1 MPHNLIRFARALPF
15 ALALALALTLPAA
28 RAADCPPDPQP
39 PDVTQ
44 AESAPDRGLL
54 WRIERH
60 GRVSWLYGSLH
71 LGKPDWIFPG
81 PALREAWEQTE
92 LLAVEL
98 DLGDPQTMATLGKLG
113 RVKQAPPAP
122 LRERLEAQ
130 TRAACLPEQALATLH
145 PLLQLSSL
153 TALTARWDGFDIGY
167 GQEFALLSLARHQGR
182 KIVALETAAEQLG
195 ALIPT
200 DAKEAATLVDQGLRQ
215 LEGGHVRAPLVK
227 LARAWERGDLARL
240 ENYEQWCEC
249 VTTELEQRWL
259 RRLNDGRNPQLA
271 KRIAALH
278 AEGKP
283 VLAVVGALHM
293 SGPEALPRLLGKLGF
308 KVERVGTAAAGS
320 PQ

>member
-1 MPHNLIRFARALPF
+1 MGMLHTFLRLARPLL
-15 ALALALALTLPAA
+15 LALVLPLAH
-28 RAADCPPDPQP
+28 AADCPPAPLA
-39 PDVTQ
+39 PDT
-44 AESAPDRGLL
+44 ATAASAPDRGLL
-54 WRIERH
+54 WRLERD

-81 PALREAWEQTE
+81 PALREAWLGTE

-98 DLGDPQTMATLGKLG
+98 DLGDPQTMATLGQLG
-113 RVKQAPPAP
+113 RIKQPPTAP
-122 LRERLEAQ
+122 LRERLAAQ

-153 TALTARWDGFDIGY
+153 TALAARWDGFDIGY
-167 GQEFALLSLARHQGR
+167 GQEFALLSLARHEGR
-182 KIVALETAAEQLG
+182 RIVALETAAEQLG

-200 DAKEAATLVDQGLRQ
+200 DARETEKLVEQGLRQ
-215 LEGGHVRAPLVK
+215 LESGHARAPLVK
-227 LARAWERGDLARL
+227 LAKAWERGDLARL

-249 VTTELEQRWL
+249 VTSELEQRWL
-259 RRLNDGRNPQLA
+259 RRLNDGRNPHLA

-283 VLAVVGALHM
+283 VLAVIGALHM
-293 SGPEALPRLLGKLGF
+293 SGPQALPALLAKLGF
-308 KVERVGTAAAGS
+308 KVERVGAAAAGS

>member
-1 MPHNLIRFARALPF
+1 MPHHLIRLARALP
-15 ALALALALTLPAA
+15 LALALVLPLA
-28 RAADCPPDPQP
+28 RAADCPPEAQP
-39 PDVTQ
+39 PDVALAT
-44 AESAPDRGLL
+44 SAPDRGLL
-54 WRIERH
+54 WRIERD
-60 GRVSWLYGSLH
+60 GRVSWLFGSLH

-81 PALREAWEQTE
+81 PALREAWQQTE

-98 DLGDPQTMATLGKLG
+98 DLGDPQTLTALGQLG
-113 RVKQAPPAP
+113 RARQPPPPA

-130 TRAACLPEQALATLH
+130 ARAACLPEQALANLH

-153 TALTARWDGFDIGY
+153 TALNARWDGLDIGF
-167 GQEFALLSLARHQGR
+167 GQEFALLGLARHQGR
-182 KIVALETAAEQLG
+182 RIVALETPADQLG

-200 DAKEAATLVDQGLRQ
+200 DARESATLVDQGLRQ
-215 LEGGHVRAPLVK
+215 LEGGQVRAPLMK
-227 LARAWERGDLARL
+227 LAKAWERGDLARL

-249 VTTELEQRWL
+249 VTTPLEQRWL
-259 RRLNDGRNPQLA
+259 RRLNDGRNPHLA

-308 KVERVGTAAAGS
+308 KVERVAPAAAAS